1 MKLSTTILLI
11 TVLVTTPALFSHA
24 HAEALIGVKGGLTV
38 SNWWGS
44 DAGGPDMKAGFVG
57 GAFFAY
63 MTHDKFSFLSFK
75 NIGIQSELLF
85 HRKGVK
91 EVYYDVGISWDLD
104 YLEIPL
110 LVKAEIPPLSKISK
124 GYLLIGP
131 AFAFTLSSKMK
142 AEYLGESAEEDVGD
156 ITSNMDI
163 GLVLGLSVNFDIAS
177 TVLVLDLRYTLGM
190 MTIDEG
196 GGAEVRNGALSFTA
210 GMGLPFGST
219 E

>member
-11 TVLVTTPALFSHA
+11 AVLVTTPALFSHA
-24 HAEALIGVKGGLTV
+24 HAESLIGVKGGLTV
-38 SNWWGS
+38 SSWWGS

-63 MTHDKFSFLSFK
+63 MTHDKFNFLSFK

-91 EVYYDVGISWDLD
+91 DAYYDVGVTWELD

-124 GYLLIGP
+124 GYLMIGP
-131 AFAFTLSSKMK
+131 AFAFTLSSKIK
-142 AEYLGESAEEDVGD
+142 GEYLGETAEVDVDD

-177 TVLVLDLRYTLGM
+177 AVLVLDLRYTLGM
-190 MTIDEG
+190 MTIDDAGDE
-196 GGAEVRNGALSFTA
+196 EVRNGAFSFTA

-219 E
+219 D